1 MKVAISFR
9 LKSFINS
16 RCFDQV
22 LNRQWYG
29 TLDQTTNH
37 GLLSKISFIIN
48 IISFGLFAPFS
59 LNYRNDYI
67 DDTKEEKVFFEF
79 YRFRFHF
86 SYFFSLIRN
95 NPLLMLCKKLNIINS
110 K

>member
-22 LNRQWYG
+22 LNRQWHG
-29 TLDQTTNH
+29 TLDQTTNQE
-37 GLLSKISFIIN
+37 LLSKISFTIS
-48 IISFGLFAPFS
+48 IISFGLLAPFL

-67 DDTKEEKVFFEF
+67 DDTNEEKVV
-79 YRFRFHF
+79 F
-86 SYFFSLIRN
+86 SILSI
-95 NPLLMLCKKLNIINS
+95 
-110 K
+110 